1 MKISNHL
8 VLSSGVLAT
17 LGLALASGAQ
27 AQQAAPPADAAPG
40 LEFAFEEIVTLGP
53 IVKVGP
59 TARGGRTIIP
69 ITGGSFSG
77 PEIRGE
83 VMPGGWD
90 WQLLRNDGCTEL
102 EADYMLRTHDG
113 TVINVLNKGVACP
126 PAAGEASA
134 GVRTVAV
141 FEAPIGAYDWMS
153 KSAFVGMLVPY
164 ESPGGPAVKIRF
176 YRVR

>member
-1 MKISNHL
+1 MKIGNPMMQSL
-8 VLSSGVLAT
+8 GVLAT
-17 LGLALASGAQ
+17 LVLAPAAQ

-77 PEIRGE
+77 PKIRGE

-90 WQLLRNDGCTEL
+90 WQLLRADGCTEL

-126 PAAGEASA
+126 PGP
-134 GVRTVAV
+134 GVTPLRTMAV
-141 FEAPIGAYDWMS
+141 FEAPTGKHDWLS
-153 KSAFVGMLVPY
+153 KSAFVGVIVPY
-164 ESPGGPAVKIRF
+164 QAPGGPAVKIRF
-176 YRVR
+176 YRAR